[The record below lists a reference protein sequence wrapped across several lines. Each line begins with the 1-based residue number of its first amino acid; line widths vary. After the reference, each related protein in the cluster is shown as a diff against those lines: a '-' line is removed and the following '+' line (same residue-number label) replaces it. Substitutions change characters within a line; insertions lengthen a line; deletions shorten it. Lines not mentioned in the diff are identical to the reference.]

1 MFFFKNNLTQ
11 KSSVFKIFFSFA
23 RDRLKAREIDIQ
35 EEKIRLKFKKYC
47 RHAEKLNIFFSS
59 KEQDTICF
67 YIFVCVCVRFIIS
80 QKMKSK
86 RKMYKYRAWTYNV

>member
-1 MFFFKNNLTQ
+1 MFFLRIIWHKNL
-11 KSSVFKIFFSFA
+11 VFLKCFFFSFA

-67 YIFVCVCVRFIIS
+67 YIFVCVCVCAFYH
-80 QKMKSK
+80 KSK
-86 RKMYKYRAWTYNV
+86 DEIEEKNVQI